1 MKLEM
6 LENGNILVEKEQEF
20 YLIDKFRI
28 SGTLIDNYGVYKDI
42 YGDLEFF
49 KNGDNNEKYYCGDYA
64 TLEQALME
72 IYLGKVN

>member
-6 LENGNILVEKEQEF
+6 LENGDILIEKEQEF

-42 YGDLEFF
+42 YGDLFR
-49 KNGDNNEKYYCGDYA
+49 KSK
-64 TLEQALME
+64 LEQNKL
-72 IYLGKVN
+72 IYII